1 MNNSNLLQW
10 LADIVLILH
19 MSLVLFVVGGLVLIV
34 IGNMRRWEWVNRLW
48 FRLVHLAI
56 VVVVIAE
63 VWLGLVCP
71 LTTLEMWLRHKAG
84 NTTYQE
90 GFIEHW
96 VQMMLYWDLP
106 TWIFTVAYTTFGL
119 LVLLT
124 WICYPP
130 HSRKSNSKKT

>member
-1 MNNSNLLQW
+1 MNESNLFQW

-34 IGNMRRWEWVNRLW
+34 IGNLRHWDWVNRLW

-71 LTTLEMWLRHKAG
+71 LTTLEIWLRQQAG
-84 NTTYQE
+84 GDTYQV
-90 GFIEHW
+90 GFVEHW
-96 VQMMLYWDLP
+96 VQQILYWDLP
-106 TWIFTVAYTTFGL
+106 TWVFTVAYSTFGL
-119 LVLLT
+119 LVLLV
-124 WICYPP
+124 WIIYPP
-130 HSRKSNSKKT
+130 HFRKSNSKKK